1 MYKTLLGIPATAY
14 VFLSGL
20 MVSVATSA
28 AAQIAFAENVASNRG
43 KVAATGV
50 LALIAG
56 ILWFLLSEKLASA
69 DRAVDALAPAMKSR
83 ETAIDSLPPR
93 SKKIAVSLF
102 FVACCFSLAWPWTSQ
117 LGHLIRRAYES
128 L

>member
-1 MYKTLLGIPATAY
+1 
-14 VFLSGL
+14 

-50 LALIAG
+50 LALVAG
-56 ILWFLLSEKLASA
+56 ILWFLLSEKLSSA

-83 ETAIDSLPPR
+83 EAAIASLPAR
-93 SKKIAVSLF
+93 SKKIAISMFLL
-102 FVACCFSLAWPWTSQ
+102 ACGFSLAWPWTTQ
-117 LGHLIRRAYES
+117 LSHLMRWAYGC